1 MVLIEWLDHIHV
13 IIHRRLLTHQSLVG
27 IFVITL
33 AHITSIIL
41 LLHSL

>member
-13 IIHRRLLTHQSLVG
+13 IIHRRLLTHQSFVG

-33 AHITSIIL
+33 AQIASIIL
-41 LLHSL
+41 LLHSR